1 MSNIYVVGPHVI
13 NVFDAGAGWRISV
26 NGTLVE
32 ETFATRSEAWQA
44 GLAEVDRLDRRGGEP
59 PPPGPAV
66 EPAPT

>member
-1 MSNIYVVGPHVI
+1 MSNIFVIGPHVFV
-13 NVFDAGAGWRISV
+13 VFDDGAGWRISV

-32 ETFATRSEAWQA
+32 GTFATRSGAWQA

-59 PPPGPAV
+59 PPPGPVV